1 VAKGDRKT
9 RALLLTAER
18 RFDFDEAF
26 REQLAAQQ
34 SLVLFA
40 YSARNFGSTILERLV
55 ERNEGYLQE
64 FGLVGNEAALQLCR
78 DSAAAIYA
86 DIERLTKNASLVCSY
101 AMAESVARA
110 ALHIA
115 CEEEPDEIRRALL
128 LLDNM
133 KNVAK
138 ATDKGL
144 LNFVDG
150 DSCGLSNSLRILDIV
165 VPLSSVPA
173 RHSVLNNFENEW
185 KYDYQRFV
193 HLGEERRLIAH
204 ENLLRIPGMNVE
216 AECGYVADF
225 LWIINLWLN
234 TRFDRGKKWPS

>member
-1 VAKGDRKT
+1 VVKGDREA
-9 RALLLTAER
+9 RALLLTADG

-40 YSARNFGSTILERLV
+40 YSARNFGPTILERLV
-55 ERNEGYLQE
+55 DRNEGYVQE
-64 FGLVGNEAALQLCR
+64 FGLAGNEAALRLCR

-86 DIERLTKNASLVCSY
+86 DIERLTKNTSLLCSY
-101 AMAESVARA
+101 AMAESVAKA

-115 CEEEPDEIRRALL
+115 SEEEPDEIRHALL
-128 LLDNM
+128 LLD
-133 KNVAK
+133 KLKSAAK
-138 ATDKGL
+138 ATDEGL

-150 DSCGLSNSLRILDIV
+150 TSCGLLNSLRILEIV
-165 VPLSSVPA
+165 VPLSSMPA
-173 RHSVLNNFENEW
+173 RPSVLNSFQDDW

-193 HLGEERRLIAH
+193 HLGEERRHIAH
-204 ENLLRIPGMNVE
+204 ENLLRIPGIDVE

-225 LWIINLWLN
+225 LWVINLWLN
-234 TRFDRGKKWPS
+234 SRFDRGKKWSS